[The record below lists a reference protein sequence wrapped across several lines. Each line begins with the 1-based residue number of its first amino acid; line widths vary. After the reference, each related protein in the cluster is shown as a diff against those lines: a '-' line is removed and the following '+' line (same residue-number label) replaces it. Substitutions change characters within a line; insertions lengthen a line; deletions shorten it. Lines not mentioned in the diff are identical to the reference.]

1 MQFYGF
7 TVGFFDSESPPVLI
21 AGPDVSV
28 PDQEDALDAR
38 ARVDDGGGFAVIE
51 IVFSNG
57 RPTRRVTFTTP
68 EEQAAQQAKAA
79 EAATAKAEAEA
90 KAKADRIAELKAE
103 LAALEPGAVGEQPPA
118 PSSESDSLDADKD
131 PAEPDDQPGS
141 VEVPAAADGSLGPIG
156 PTGPIGP
163 EGIPAAEDSAAPSVS
178 GKKKR

>member
-1 MQFYGF
+1 MQFYAV
-7 TVGFFDSESPPVLI
+7 TVGFEGPESPPVLI
-21 AGPDVSV
+21 VGPDVSV
-28 PDQEDALDAR
+28 PDQEDALDAK
-38 ARVDDGGGFAVIE
+38 ARVDDGDGFAIIE

-68 EEQAAQQAKAA
+68 EEKAAQQAKAA
-79 EAATAKAEAEA
+79 EAAVAKAETEA

-131 PAEPDDQPGS
+131 PAEPDDQPVS
-141 VEVPAAADGSLGPIG
+141 VEVPAGADGPIG
-156 PTGPIGP
+156 EKGPVGT
-163 EGIPAAEDSAAPSVS
+163 EGILAAEDSVTPSVS

>member
-7 TVGFFDSESPPVLI
+7 TVGFKDSESPPVLI

-28 PDQEDALDAR
+28 PDQEDALDAK

-68 EEQAAQQAKAA
+68 EEQAAQQAKA
-79 EAATAKAEAEA
+79 EAAASAKAEAEA
-90 KAKADRIAELKAE
+90 KAKADRIAALKAE
-103 LAALEPGAVGEQPPA
+103 LAALEPGAVGEQLPA
-118 PSSESDSLDADKD
+118 PSSDSLDADKD

-141 VEVPAAADGSLGPIG
+141 VEVPAGADGPIG
-156 PTGPIGP
+156 EKGPVGT

>member
-131 PAEPDDQPGS
+131 HAEPDDQPGS